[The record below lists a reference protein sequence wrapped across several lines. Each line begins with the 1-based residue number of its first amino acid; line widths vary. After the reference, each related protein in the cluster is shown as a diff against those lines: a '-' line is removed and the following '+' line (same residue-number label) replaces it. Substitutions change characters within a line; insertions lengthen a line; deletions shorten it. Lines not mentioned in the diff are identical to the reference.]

1 MNEHVELM
9 MKIGEPMA
17 AGFLEYPDGPLPLTY
32 CRAYR
37 RYYEHCPLVYRA
49 GSPLFPTGN
58 NSSNCYPWLRDLE
71 DTKDWETFPSV
82 APQYANQY
90 AVWWAG
96 LEKKSPR
103 AAEIFREFT
112 KKFYYTG
119 EWNHSMLNYKRILS
133 EGIDR
138 YEARLLEK
146 PESDFRTG
154 LLDLIAGLRAY
165 HARAVAALPAMGAPE
180 ALVDALRVVPF
191 SPATNA
197 YEAMVALNFVL
208 SLDNWDNVGRIDS
221 ILAPY
226 HKGEDLRPW
235 LRVLMENIQDNDT
248 WSITLGPDY
257 NDVTRQALEASVGLA
272 RPLTQLRVS
281 RDMPQD
287 LWELAAKRILEG
299 GGQPAFYNEEAI
311 QKRLLGRIPN
321 LTKEDAHEFAGGGC
335 TETAFAG
342 LSYSGATDDNIN
354 VLKLFEGYMHDHLR
368 DFSDFDEFYEGFQR
382 LLREKQNGQMAGI
395 NAYWN
400 ERAKT
405 CFAPIRTLFID
416 DCIDNE
422 KGWLQG
428 GARYTYSVHSDSG
441 IPNTV
446 DSLLA
451 IRHLVYEEKR
461 YTADE
466 FLSLL
471 SKEDEAFF
479 RELRACPAYGVGDER
494 SDALVEDFT
503 SRFYAHYLT
512 GKLDLGI
519 GFFPTAHQ
527 FRRHVG
533 FGKCVGPTP
542 DGRHAGE
549 PEADSLAAVNGKAT
563 EGPTRMLA
571 SAARFVQ
578 KDVYGM
584 AVTNLSLSRK
594 HDPSVVRALVEGYFA
609 LGGTQLQITVADRET
624 LLDAKVHPDAHRDL
638 IVRVGGYS
646 EYFCKL
652 DPEIQNAVIARTLF
666 EA

>member
-1 MNEHVELM
+1 
-9 MKIGEPMA
+9 MA
-17 AGFLEYPDGPLPLTY
+17 TIAGVWLGIASSNKDKPGNGDSTGPGVSQST
-32 CRAYR
+32 
-37 RYYEHCPLVYRA
+37 
-49 GSPLFPTGN
+49 GDSTGN
-58 NSSNCYPWLRDLE
+58 NGGDNPSPDNPDGTVQKADRSKYSLLKIVLGYAQIPTYDLIVGY
-71 DTKDWETFPSV
+71 DD
-82 APQYANQY
+82 
-90 AVWWAG
+90 
-96 LEKKSPR
+96 
-103 AAEIFREFT
+103 
-112 KKFYYTG
+112 
-119 EWNHSMLNYKRILS
+119 
-133 EGIDR
+133 
-138 YEARLLEK
+138 
-146 PESDFRTG
+146 PESD
-154 LLDLIAGLRAY
+154 
-165 HARAVAALPAMGAPE
+165 
-180 ALVDALRVVPF
+180 
-191 SPATNA
+191 
-197 YEAMVALNFVL
+197 
-208 SLDNWDNVGRIDS
+208 
-221 ILAPY
+221 Y
-226 HKGEDLRPW
+226 HKAVD
-235 LRVLMENIQDNDT
+235 
-248 WSITLGPDY
+248 
-257 NDVTRQALEASVGLA
+257 
-272 RPLTQLRVS
+272 
-281 RDMPQD
+281 
-287 LWELAAKRILEG
+287 
-299 GGQPAFYNEEAI
+299 
-311 QKRLLGRIPN
+311 
-321 LTKEDAHEFAGGGC
+321 
-335 TETAFAG
+335 
-342 LSYSGATDDNIN
+342 
-354 VLKLFEGYMHDHLR
+354 KLFEGYMHDHLR